1 MLLPDGDSPAPV
13 SDRYLSAA
21 VCILSAF
28 CSAGL
33 ELEDTEA
40 KALLQLGSLAHIAS
54 SSVRDIVQHTHIS
67 ADRCECGLSPVLSVV
82 SLQWSTLRVQTQLW
96 QFTLF
101 AHRASH
107 IVRFFNEY

>member
-1 MLLPDGDSPAPV
+1 M
-13 SDRYLSAA
+13 
-21 VCILSAF
+21 
-28 CSAGL
+28 
-33 ELEDTEA
+33 EDTEA